1 MISPNSVAFSGFWTE
16 GIRDGSHK
24 GYGSIVVSPT
34 TLTLESKG
42 VTGNAIN
49 TLTLPG
55 PYNTDGC
62 VTAGAGIRQC
72 SSNFFPLNLP
82 TSGDCADIDQFQT
95 YTPPFINADGPEP
108 IENDVKWFDCEI
120 SGLVIMRSNDI
131 PDHTVTINNPN
142 KPCVQNIH
150 AEFPRT
156 PSINAAG
163 KTETDNILGFAVNGV
178 VAFSPLEAGNNNAV
192 EPLPG
197 ATLLDAQHWYGHPTA
212 EHVWHYHSPFLG
224 NDEETTSLASTTLL
238 GVAMDGYPI
247 FGAISN
253 PDLVLDECNFD
264 AATNRY
270 HIRTK
275 YQVDETLD
283 YCDGTNEAVNWK
295 YIIGCYRGELGSS
308 AIKDSLVETIPVDC
322 VEVPFVEDLFN

>member
-1 MISPNSVAFSGFWTE
+1 MALE
-16 GIRDGSHK
+16 GPKRI
-24 GYGSIVVSPT
+24 I
-34 TLTLESKG
+34 
-42 VTGNAIN
+42 
-49 TLTLPG
+49 
-55 PYNTDGC
+55 
-62 VTAGAGIRQC
+62 
-72 SSNFFPLNLP
+72 
-82 TSGDCADIDQFQT
+82 
-95 YTPPFINADGPEP
+95 
-108 IENDVKWFDCEI
+108 
-120 SGLVIMRSNDI
+120 
-131 PDHTVTINNPN
+131 
-142 KPCVQNIH
+142 
-150 AEFPRT
+150 
-156 PSINAAG
+156 
-163 KTETDNILGFAVNGV
+163 
-178 VAFSPLEAGNNNAV
+178 
-192 EPLPG
+192 
-197 ATLLDAQHWYGHPTA
+197 WYGHPA
-212 EHVWHYHSPFLG
+212 AQNVWHYHSPFLG

-283 YCDGTNEAVNWK
+283 YCDGTDEAVNWK